1 MRHATMR
8 WSVLKRHLTQERIVL
23 AIAVALFILFSII
36 LDKFLTAENIL
47 TLVRSVSVLG
57 ILGIGMMLVVIGRG
71 IDLSIVAIMA
81 ISVAWTLHLLNLH
94 VSLAEALALGGGF
107 AVVSGLMNGVLVAY
121 VEIPALF
128 ATLAMGTFIYGFGR
142 SQLIDLDIIQLP
154 EHIGWFGKIGTG
166 YVLGVPMPI
175 ILFAI
180 LGFLVF
186 LFLRYTRSGRFF
198 YALGDNLPA
207 ARIVGAPVRPMIVLQ
222 YVLSA
227 LIGFVAGLITATS
240 VSSMNTRVVN
250 STLVYD
256 VILVVVLGGVGLS
269 GGKGSV
275 RNVLVGTILIGIL
288 VDGMTIMDLQY
299 TLQNVIK
306 SIILLIAIV
315 VDSMVNPRDEQTAQQ
330 GDI

>member
-1 MRHATMR
+1 MRLATIE
-8 WSVLKRHLTQERIVL
+8 WSALKHGFTQERIVL
-23 AIAVALFILFSII
+23 AIAVALFALFSII
-36 LDKFLTAENIL
+36 LDKFLTADNIL
-47 TLVRSVSVLG
+47 TLVRGVSVLG
-57 ILGIGMMLVVIGRG
+57 ILGIGMALVVIGQG

-81 ISVAWTLHLLNLH
+81 ISVAWTLYLMDHQTAFA
-94 VSLAEALALGGGF
+94 VAVALGLGF
-107 AVVSGLMNGVLVAY
+107 SLLCGLINGVLIAY

-128 ATLAMGTFIYGFGR
+128 ATLATGTFIYGFGR
-142 SQLIDLDIIQLP
+142 SQLFDLDIIQLP
-154 EHIGWFGKIGTG
+154 SHIGWLGKIGTG
-166 YVLGVPMPI
+166 SLFHIPMPI
-175 ILFAI
+175 ILFAL
-180 LGFLVF
+180 LGFVIF
-186 LFLRYTRSGRFF
+186 LFLRFTKQGRFF

-207 ARIVGAPVRPMIVLQ
+207 ARIVGTPVRPMIVLQ
-222 YVLSA
+222 YVLSG
-227 LIGFVAGLITATS
+227 LIGFIAGMVTATS

-275 RNVLVGTILIGIL
+275 RNVLVGTLLIGIL
-288 VDGMTIMDLQY
+288 VNGMTIMDLQY
-299 TLQNVIK
+299 TTQNVIK